1 MGKACS
7 QVSVWC
13 TKDMFS
19 PSSCSSLPL
28 YPLLHTGPYISS
40 YLPFSVIKDM
50 QTMFQGP
57 TRRICFKIQSEC
69 QWTKSPRHQ
78 NSQGTKAEEGDEI
91 SSQTWDCE
99 LPGEQR
105 TQWKTFFD
113 VWEKWNVSTI
123 RGSAFTTVYK
133 SLKLSNILTDSN
145 VVTVLFSHHSTKAH
159 ALLHTNVTHGASKT
173 RTPQDCLLTQVSLC
187 GGGTGRGMTGT
198 ISP

>member
-1 MGKACS
+1 
-7 QVSVWC
+7 
-13 TKDMFS
+13 
-19 PSSCSSLPL
+19 
-28 YPLLHTGPYISS
+28 
-40 YLPFSVIKDM
+40 
-50 QTMFQGP
+50 MFQGP
-57 TRRICFKIQSEC
+57 TKRICFKIQSEC

-91 SSQTWDCE
+91 SSRTWDCE

-145 VVTVLFSHHSTKAH
+145 VEFCSHTTVQERMHYSTQMSHMERAKHGRLRTVYLHKYLSVVVGQGGEWRGLLHHSARYASDRDTQTPVITKKDKCC
-159 ALLHTNVTHGASKT
+159 S
-173 RTPQDCLLTQVSLC
+173 
-187 GGGTGRGMTGT
+187 
-198 ISP
+198 